1 MKLHVIAAAVAVI
14 ATPIM
19 ASATPPPDAPAR
31 TAADPNKVT
40 CRVVRPAGSRL
51 GGVRTCRTAAEW
63 AAYQADMRDT
73 VHRVQAEGATFC
85 TPNPNNPVSTC

>member
-1 MKLHVIAAAVAVI
+1 MRIHVIAAALAVVVV
-14 ATPIM
+14 PIT
-19 ASATPPPDAPAR
+19 ASSTQPAAGR
-31 TAADPNKVT
+31 RAENPNKVT

-63 AAYQADMRDT
+63 AAYQAEVRDV

>member
-1 MKLHVIAAAVAVI
+1 MKVRVIAAALAVVVAPI
-14 ATPIM
+14 A
-19 ASATPPPDAPAR
+19 ASATEP
-31 TAADPNKVT
+31 TAGQRVDDPNKVT
-40 CRVVRPAGSRL
+40 CRVTRPIGSRL

-63 AAYQADMRDT
+63 AAYEAEVRDV